1 MTAIHSSQT
10 SKAQELSL
18 NEDYLNEN
26 LMKRK
31 QQKKKKRRSNMFA
44 RRKNY
49 MECGDE
55 SVDEEYHI

>member
-49 MECGDE
+49 MECDE
-55 SVDEEYHI
+55 SDDEEYHI